1 MRTIFYLSIFSVLL
15 FACHQNRYDYLL
27 ENNIGEEITIDTLA
41 LTIQDRFSPPIG
53 YERIEYD
60 VNSFQKYLS
69 TFPLK
74 PFDAKVYL
82 YNGQLKTNDKVY
94 ASVLDLDVG
103 TKDLQQCADA
113 VMRLRAEYLYHQ
125 KKYDQI
131 HFNFT
136 NGFRVDYTKWAKGNR
151 LNISGNTVNWYKSKS
166 EDYSY
171 PTFKSYMEMIFSYA
185 GTASLNLELESVKI
199 EDVQVG
205 DVFIKG
211 GSPGHAV
218 IVVDVAKNKE
228 TGKKVFMIAQSY
240 MPAQNIHILVNEN
253 DNKKSPWYNP
263 DQFDK
268 IYSPEWTFE
277 KSELKRFSEK

>member
-1 MRTIFYLSIFSVLL
+1 MKFILYLSVSSVLH
-15 FACHQNRYDYLL
+15 FSCHQNRYGYLL
-27 ENNIGEEITIDTLA
+27 KNNIGEEITIDTLA
-41 LTIQDRFSPPIG
+41 STIQDRFSPPTG
-53 YERIEYD
+53 YERLEYD
-60 VNSFQKYLS
+60 ANSFQKYLS

-74 PFDAKVYL
+74 SFDSKVYL
-82 YNGQLKTNDKVY
+82 YNGQVKSNDKVY
-94 ASVLDLDVG
+94 ASVLDIDVG

-125 KKYDQI
+125 KRYSEI

-151 LNISGNTVNWYKSKS
+151 LNISGNTVSWYKSKP

-171 PTFKSYMEMIFSYA
+171 STFKSYMEMIFSYA
-185 GTASLNLELESVKI
+185 GTASLNLELKSVKV
-199 EDVQVG
+199 EDIQVG
-205 DVFIKG
+205 DVFVKG

-218 IVVDVAKNKE
+218 IVMDVATNKA

-240 MPAQNIHILVNEN
+240 MPAQSIHILVNEN
-253 DNKKSPWYNP
+253 DNKKSPWYDA

-277 KSELKRFSEK
+277 KSDLKRFENE

>member
-1 MRTIFYLSIFSVLL
+1 MKFILYLSVSSVLL
-15 FACHQNRYDYLL
+15 FSCHQNRYDYLL

-41 LTIQDRFSPPIG
+41 LTIQDRFSPPTG
-53 YERIEYD
+53 YDRSEYPAT
-60 VNSFQKYLS
+60 SFQKYLS

-74 PFDAKVYL
+74 SFDSKVYL
-82 YNGQLKTNDKVY
+82 YNGQLKSNDKVY
-94 ASVLDLDVG
+94 ASVLDIDIG

-113 VMRLRAEYLYHQ
+113 VMRLRAEYLYYQ
-125 KKYDQI
+125 KKYSEI

-136 NGFRVDYTKWAKGNR
+136 NGFRVDYTKWAQGNR
-151 LNISGNTVNWYKSKS
+151 LNISGNTVSWYKSKQ

-171 PTFKSYMEMIFSYA
+171 PIFKSYLEMIFSYA
-185 GTASLNLELESVKI
+185 GTASLNLELKSAKI
-199 EDVQVG
+199 EDIQVG

-218 IVVDVAKNKE
+218 IVMDVATNKV

-240 MPAQNIHILVNEN
+240 MPAQSIHILVNEN
-253 DNKKSPWYNP
+253 DNKKSPWYDA

-277 KSELKRFSEK
+277 KSELKRFENE